1 MDCKIEFKPPKL
13 KNNCEHHI
21 VWTLAGTPTMTGF
34 NAETREIHGVFPM
47 VEKCSKCG
55 GHTGEY
61 RNDVA

>member
-1 MDCKIEFKPPKL
+1 
-13 KNNCEHHI
+13 
-21 VWTLAGTPTMTGF
+21 MTGF